1 MVDLLCEGV
10 EMRDIISDAREREI
24 AADV

>member
-10 EMRDIISDAREREI
+10 EMRDIISDVREREI
-24 AADV
+24 SADL

>member
-1 MVDLLCEGV
+1 MVDLRCEGV
-10 EMRDIISDAREREI
+10 EMRDIISDAREREL

>member
-10 EMRDIISDAREREI
+10 EMRDIISDASEREI